1 MVKVKEVKHSDE
13 ELSSD
18 TGSQAESGEFEVDDY
33 EQDGLIPMDLGSEEG
48 EEEYDEQEDGEMEFM
63 ELAEGESNSET
74 NS

>member
-1 MVKVKEVKHSDE
+1 
-13 ELSSD
+13 
-18 TGSQAESGEFEVDDY
+18 
-33 EQDGLIPMDLGSEEG
+33 MDLGSEEG